1 MSFNRFVVEFSII
14 GHSSVGHATLI
25 RQLSPHTVSL
35 IRYQL
40 RKPVQSRVVV
50 RDGEVSIPM
59 KIGRAGPEKS
69 RREVKKGEVA
79 YWTQSQTLMIFLK
92 DKQTEYPVNVVG
104 SINTGSMKFFKDLS
118 IGNSIKLEIIKPAID
133 ETDYL

>member
-1 MSFNRFVVEFSII
+1 MSFNQFVVEFSII
-14 GHSSVGHATLI
+14 GHSTVGHATLI

-92 DKQTEYPVNVVG
+92 DKLTEYPVNVVG

-118 IGNSIKLEIIKPAID
+118 IGNSIKLEMIKPAID